1 MTPQKIAAEL
11 VDLNH
16 HDAPGSGRQLMLWAV
31 YLAETPVVTV
41 WAMLSGNATGLSENQ
56 PRQYPLA
63 GVGQD
68 YPGDGGQSYPA
79 PPAQAYPIT
88 ADQSYPLAGVVQSYP
103 GQAA

>member
-41 WAMLSGNATGLSENQ
+41 
-56 PRQYPLA
+56 
-63 GVGQD
+63 
-68 YPGDGGQSYPA
+68 
-79 PPAQAYPIT
+79 
-88 ADQSYPLAGVVQSYP
+88 
-103 GQAA
+103 